1 MPINIFNSYNLSLNL
16 SDTYNF
22 LSFLSWSSLV
32 GFAVSAPI
40 GPVGLLVIQ
49 KTLERGLLTG
59 LLIGLSTSLVN
70 VLFALMAVLG
80 LSAISS
86 FLMEQMRFIQGFGG
100 LFLLY
105 LAYREIHNVKKA
117 RENPKDISH
126 LQAQSNIGMMIKVAL
141 LTLSNPVTI
150 ISFLSVFTVLD
161 CDKFSTA
168 ESVSTI
174 LGIFIGSMLW
184 WLLLSGI
191 VKAIKNKVSDLWLER
206 IKIISAYI
214 LVSFGLFLVFKSCT

>member
-1 MPINIFNSYNLSLNL
+1 MSITNNLLSRFSDIYNL
-16 SDTYNF
+16 F
-22 LSFLSWSSLV
+22 GFLSWSSLI

-49 KTLERGLLTG
+49 KTLERGLLIG

-86 FLMEQMRFIQGFGG
+86 FLMEQMHFIQGFGG

-117 RENPKDISH
+117 RENRNDLSKMQD
-126 LQAQSNIGMMIKVAL
+126 QSSIVMMIKVAL
-141 LTLSNPVTI
+141 LSASNPVTI
-150 ISFLSVFTVLD
+150 ISFLSIFTVLD
-161 CDKFSTA
+161 CDKFSIAQSIATL
-168 ESVSTI
+168 I
-174 LGIFIGSMLW
+174 GIFIGSMIW
-184 WLLLSGI
+184 WSLLAWI
-191 VKAIKNKVSDLWLER
+191 VKTVKHKVSALWLER

-214 LVSFGLFLVFKSCT
+214 LLAFGLFLIFKSFI